1 MFPVISGSRA
11 DGGKLQILLVW
22 GEKKKKKKIAM
33 KGVFLS
39 SGPKALVGTKRD
51 TLCFSFVFF
60 FCGDEAKPGVHPEK
74 VALCRSVFLHTLLI
88 VQRCESV
95 KHGNFATFLGDFQIL
110 FPALGTGGTRRW
122 KLQIE
127 CQMQWI
133 CFWVE
138 KNLNEW
144 WKSFPHLVKNE
155 WLRCRTYFFVFI
167 LDIKMGEESVL
178 HSSVSVL

>member
-1 MFPVISGSRA
+1 MVIRLGS
-11 DGGKLQILLVW
+11 LLSLEAEQMAESSRFCLR
-22 GEKKKKKKIAM
+22 GEKRKEEEKNCH
-33 KGVFLS
+33 GVFLS

-51 TLCFSFVFF
+51 MLCFSFVFF
-60 FCGDEAKPGVHPEK
+60 FCEDEAMW
-74 VALCRSVFLHTLLI
+74 R

-110 FPALGTGGTRRW
+110 FPALGTGGTQSW

-127 CQMQWI
+127 CQTQLI

-138 KNLNEW
+138 KKLNEW

-155 WLRCRTYFFVFI
+155 WLRCGTYFFVFI
-167 LDIKMGEESVL
+167 LDIKMGDEFVL